1 MVVPFSLI
9 AGLCSHKERL
19 SLHSRTKSF
28 VAHQLAGGDPDFS
41 SIKLLEVFLLSHGW
55 EASPSQGDFPMQC
68 RGLGLDSNPGPLN
81 QASSALAIR
90 PPSVSP
96 IYISCFY
103 FTICGT
109 F

>member
-1 MVVPFSLI
+1 M
-9 AGLCSHKERL
+9 
-19 SLHSRTKSF
+19 
-28 VAHQLAGGDPDFS
+28 AHQLAGGDPDFS

-81 QASSALAIR
+81 QASSALTIR

-96 IYISCFY
+96 IYIYHVFILQSVGLFRDLV
-103 FTICGT
+103 FILHK
-109 F
+109 